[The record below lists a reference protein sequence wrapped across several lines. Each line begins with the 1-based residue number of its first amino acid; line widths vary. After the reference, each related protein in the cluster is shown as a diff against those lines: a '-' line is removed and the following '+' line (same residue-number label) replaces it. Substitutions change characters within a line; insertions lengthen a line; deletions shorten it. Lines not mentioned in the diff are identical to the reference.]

1 MSTLH
6 VISHSPFGDNRLSSC
21 LRLLGSQDA
30 LLLCGDAVYALQPDS
45 APLKAL
51 QAAGLASRLFALDED
66 LQARGIHRRRW
77 RSSAKRVGQRTG
89 CGAAPYRLARHL
101 YSPMAFQ
108 SAPLH
113 L

>member
-6 VISHSPFGDNRLSSC
+6 VISHSPFGDDRLSSC

-51 QAAGLASRLFALDED
+51 QAAGLVSRLFALDED
-66 LQARGIHRRRW
+66 LQARGIH
-77 RSSAKRVGQRTG
+77 SGIAQATDYPAFVGLS
-89 CGAAPYRLARHL
+89 LAYDKVNSWL
-101 YSPMAFQ
+101 
-108 SAPLH
+108 
-113 L
+113 